1 FVALARAFGAHA
13 ERVECSAD
21 FPAAFRRARESGRPA
36 LLELLTDP
44 RQITPQARLA

>member
-1 FVALARAFGAHA
+1 
-13 ERVECSAD
+13 
-21 FPAAFRRARESGRPA
+21 GRPA

>member
-1 FVALARAFGAHA
+1 
-13 ERVECSAD
+13 
-21 FPAAFRRARESGRPA
+21 RARESGRPA

>member
-1 FVALARAFGAHA
+1 
-13 ERVECSAD
+13 
-21 FPAAFRRARESGRPA
+21 RESGRPA